1 MAWNLSNSGV
11 GIKSAVQVLPDF
23 YYIEQLIKVEK
34 AQQLYQ
40 QLLGLNWQQPKI
52 SVFNKLP
59 PIPRLQV
66 YMGDSGTGY
75 RYSNQLFM
83 PEPWQQSVL
92 NLKNNLNLWLGT
104 EFNAV
109 LLNFYRDGQDRM
121 GWHADDESELGFSPT
136 IASISLGATR
146 KFKVREN
153 RTKQVTDIGLVNG
166 SCLIMTGN
174 SQRDYQHSLPVQKR
188 VLDGRINLTFRH
200 VSGI

>member
-34 AQQLYQ
+34 AQQFYQ

-52 SVFNKLP
+52 SVFNKLH

-75 RYSNQLFM
+75 RYANQLFM

-121 GWHADDESELGFSPT
+121 GWHADGESELGFSPT

>member
-34 AQQLYQ
+34 AQQFYQ

-52 SVFNKLP
+52 SVFNKLH

>member
-34 AQQLYQ
+34 AQQFYQ

-52 SVFNKLP
+52 SVFNKLH

-109 LLNFYRDGQDRM
+109 LLNFYRNGQDRM
-121 GWHADDESELGFSPT
+121 GWHADDESELGFSQT